1 MPYFKQQEVINAGA
15 YMRLSRE
22 DSRMGESNS
31 ILNQRQFLSDYINT
45 HGMTMVDEY
54 IDDGYTGTNFDQ
66 SAFQALIEDCKSKK
80 LNCVIVKD
88 LSRLGRD
95 ATMAGRYIDEI
106 FPSLGI
112 RL

>member
-54 IDDGYTGTNFDQ
+54 IDDG
-66 SAFQALIEDCKSKK
+66 
-80 LNCVIVKD
+80 
-88 LSRLGRD
+88 
-95 ATMAGRYIDEI
+95 
-106 FPSLGI
+106 
-112 RL
+112 